1 MLMRFYREVLYV
13 GFLFLM
19 TFLVTFLLFLDF
31 FIIRIQY
38 VIHVTYKIC
47 VYQLFMLPVRLLVYS
62 RLLVAKFG
70 GSQKLYTGFRLHRGR
85 GWQPLGPV
93 SFKGQL

>member
-1 MLMRFYREVLYV
+1 MAWAPERADEVLQGGAV
-13 GFLFLM
+13 RGFSFPYD
-19 TFLVTFLLFLDF
+19 FHSNFLLFLDF

-62 RLLVAKFG
+62 GLLVAKFG
-70 GSQKLYTGFRLHRGR
+70 GSQKLYIGF
-85 GWQPLGPV
+85 
-93 SFKGQL
+93 